1 MNFNRVKVLLL
12 SITLLVFLAACGD
25 SDDENKST
33 DSEDTDKETIV
44 MGQINWAE
52 NIAVSNMWK
61 VILEDEG
68 YELELK
74 PLDMGTIMAALET
87 GDLDIGIEVWL
98 PVQDAN
104 YLDKYSDTVDF
115 AEESWYETAQVG
127 LVVPEYMEDINS
139 IEDLNANKDLF
150 DGIITGFDPGAG
162 TMEVTEDLIEEYN
175 LDYELLPS
183 SEPAMLT
190 EVREAMKNE
199 EPIVAPLWSPHSI
212 FAELDLKFLED
223 PKGTYGGVEEIYF
236 ATREGF
242 SEDHEEVSG
251 WLNNWLMDD
260 DTIGEL
266 MSYVEAEEDPF
277 DGAEKWVEENED
289 LVNEWLK

>member
-1 MNFNRVKVLLL
+1 MNFNKLKVLLL
-12 SITLLVFLAACGD
+12 SILLLVFLAACGD
-25 SDDENKST
+25 SEEENEST
-33 DSEDTDKETIV
+33 AEEDTDEETIV

-61 VILEDEG
+61 VILEDKG

-104 YLDKYSDTVDF
+104 YLEEYSDTVDF
-115 AEESWYETAQVG
+115 AEQSWYETAQVG

-139 IEDLNANKDLF
+139 IEDLNENKDLF
-150 DGIITGFDPGAG
+150 EGIITGFDPGAG
-162 TMEVTEDLIEEYN
+162 TMEVTEDLIEEYD

-190 EVREAMKNE
+190 EVREAIKNE
-199 EPIVAPLWSPHSI
+199 EPIVVPLWSPHSI

-223 PKGTYGGVEEIYF
+223 PKETYGGVEEIYF
-236 ATREGF
+236 ATRDGF
-242 SEDHEEVSG
+242 SEDHEEVNG

-266 MSYVEAEEDPF
+266 MSYVEAEEDPY
-277 DGAEKWVEENED
+277 DGAKKWVDENED
-289 LVNEWLK
+289 LVNEWIE